1 MPAVGAFIDTLAKYS
16 YATIQRANTNGN
28 GYLTKAES
36 KNLPKDLQDNYA
48 AHQRSHTVAGVKMFH
63 DSFVGYAALKVKA
76 ADVNKDGWLS
86 AAESKNLPV
95 DLQDNYTN
103 YMAQR

>member
-1 MPAVGAFIDTLAKYS
+1 MPAVGSFINTLAKYS

-28 GYLTKAES
+28 GFLTKAEA
-36 KNLPKDLQDNYA
+36 KNLPVDMQDNYA
-48 AHQRSHTVAGVKMFH
+48 AHQRSHITAGAKMFH

-86 AAESKNLPV
+86 AAESRNLPV
-95 DLQDNYTN
+95 DLQDNYKN
-103 YMAQR
+103 YMANR